1 MTTNDKRTRGEGT
14 KGRRKVGGGGRGG
27 RRRGEREKKRSFK
40 VEHGWLVKR
49 RNGGQP
55 LNILYF

>member
-1 MTTNDKRTRGEGT
+1 MTRKQEVTRKGKGEGSG
-14 KGRRKVGGGGRGG
+14 KGWR
-27 RRRGEREKKRSFK
+27 EREKKRSFK

-49 RNGGQP
+49 CNGGQP

>member
-1 MTTNDKRTRGEGT
+1 MTTNDKKTRGEGT
-14 KGRRKVGGGGRGG
+14 KGEGSIGNWWR
-27 RRRGEREKKRSFK
+27 EREKKRSFK

>member
-1 MTTNDKRTRGEGT
+1 MTTNDKKTREVKERRGEG
-14 KGRRKVGGGGRGG
+14 RDVGGER
-27 RRRGEREKKRSFK
+27 EREKKRSFK